1 MSDNTGQDP
10 GRESDGG
17 RNQRGLPAED
27 PERGAIRPEYRRA
40 FGCVTWVNM
49 AALIFLLAAFLL
61 SLPFRYVGEGDA
73 YSATLLGLAFVG
85 TALILPG
92 MVLGAILGARTY
104 RVENAF
110 GARAGA
116 GVGAVAGLASY
127 LFFSL
132 VGDLPLIAAPHVVSL
147 GLLLY
152 ALFATGQNFRR
163 RRGAVLLAVALSA
176 LAGVVAFFLDFDP
189 TALLGAL
196 ISTASAAAGGYV
208 GGIGYAR
215 AGGDARIPP
224 GSTIRP
230 RGTRRKPR

>member
-1 MSDNTGQDP
+1 MASREPGQEPTREPD
-10 GRESDGG
+10 GRE
-17 RNQRGLPAED
+17 RPAED
-27 PERGAIRPEYRRA
+27 PERGAVRPEYRRA

-49 AALIFLLAAFLL
+49 AMLIFLLAAFLL
-61 SLPFRYVGEGDA
+61 SLPFRYVGEGEA

-85 TALILPG
+85 IALILPG
-92 MVLGAILGARTY
+92 MVLGAVLGARTY

-116 GVGAVAGLASY
+116 GVGATAGLAGY

-132 VGDLPLIAAPHVVSL
+132 VGDLPLIAVLPVISL

-152 ALFATGQNFRR
+152 ALFARGQDLRR
-163 RRGAVLLAVALSA
+163 RRRVVLLAAALSV
-176 LAGVVAFFLDFDP
+176 LSGGVVFLLDFEP
-189 TALLGAL
+189 IALLGAL
-196 ISTASAAAGGYV
+196 ISIASAAAGGYV

-215 AGGDARIPP
+215 AGGDTMIPP

>member
-1 MSDNTGQDP
+1 MSSNTGQDP
-10 GRESDGG
+10 GREPDQGG
-17 RNQRGLPAED
+17 IPAED

-49 AALIFLLAAFLL
+49 AALIFLLVAFLL
-61 SLPFRYVGEGDA
+61 SLPFRYVGEGEA

-85 TALILPG
+85 TVLILPG
-92 MVLGAILGARTY
+92 MMLGAVLGARTY

-110 GARAGA
+110 GARSGA

-132 VGDLPLIAAPHVVSL
+132 VGDLPLIAVPAVVSL

-152 ALFATGQNFRR
+152 ALFATEQNFRR
-163 RRGAVLLAVALSA
+163 RREVVLLAAALSA

-189 TALLGAL
+189 IALLGAL